1 MRGLYFMDINEIR
14 KEVYD
19 AYPGDKW
26 HAKVKKMGKSQLY
39 AIYCNLEAKKQKLE
53 NSPPDEKEIE
63 KFHQMDIFEYL
74 KGND

>member
-1 MRGLYFMDINEIR
+1 MDINEIR

-26 HAKVKKMGKSQLY
+26 HTKVKKMGKSQLY
-39 AIYCNLEAKKQKLE
+39 AIYCNLEAKKPE
-53 NSPPDEKEIE
+53 NPPPDEKEIE

-74 KGND
+74 KGN